1 MLLFLASKV
10 GFLLIFF
17 QLQNV
22 AQFGSQ
28 EKFFIMRVGRSA
40 PTGCCEV
47 WIQCET
53 DEIAADVHSK
63 LNEILDREK
72 NKKQMGLM

>member
-1 MLLFLASKV
+1 
-10 GFLLIFF
+10 
-17 QLQNV
+17 
-22 AQFGSQ
+22 
-28 EKFFIMRVGRSA
+28 MRVGRSA

-47 WIQCET
+47 WIQFET

-63 LNEILDREK
+63 LNNILDQKK